1 MATYSTKLNRRR
13 DSAGNFVVRLYKD
26 GVKIKDGEYYTPDWA
41 DAVETAKAMESEAN
55 WKAEYSLAKAMDG
68 VGAALFAM
76 CSKPVPRNLWAFVKA
91 EITENAE
98 WIELTMLQAIAKLAV
113 AQGIG

>member
-13 DSAGNFVVRLYKD
+13 NSAGDFVVRLYCD
-26 GVKIKDGEYYTPDWA
+26 GKIVKNGEYYTPDWA

-76 CSKPVPRNLWAFVKA
+76 CSKPVPRNLHAFVSR
-91 EITENAE
+91 EVTENAE
-98 WIELTMLQAIAKLAV
+98 WIELTMLQAICKMAV